1 MTMRVATIL
10 CALTV
15 VLAVTATVFSLINA
29 GGFDWKAIAKG
40 LTLIT
45 IAFVAWT
52 SARARVKRTPPL
64 VEQSPRT

>member
-1 MTMRVATIL
+1 MTMRVATVL

-29 GGFDWKAIAKG
+29 GGFDWKPIGKG

-45 IAFVAWT
+45 IAFVAWS
-52 SARARVKRTPPL
+52 SARARVKPAPPPA
-64 VEQSPRT
+64 EQPPKM